1 MKENKRD
8 RSFAVAVGVVILIL
22 AALLFVIFALPRIS
36 AVAKLNKVLAGLE
49 SAKSSDAIEVIDP
62 QYEGGLIP
70 VGVSAVIYAED
81 AVELSKSVTD
91 IARAARYT
99 EKRTSVGSL
108 DISLSLRTE
117 DGVFTVYF
125 NEDELYVTKD
135 DVQYVFTPNAKM
147 VQSYSD
153 FYKRLEN
160 IIYQSANGT

>member
-8 RSFAVAVGVVILIL
+8 RSFAVAVGVVLLIL

-49 SAKSSDAIEVIDP
+49 RAKSSDAVEVIDP

-81 AVELSKSVTD
+81 AVELSRSVTD
-91 IARAARYT
+91 IAHKAKYT

-125 NEDELYVTKD
+125 NEDEFYVTKD
-135 DVQYVFTPNAKM
+135 DVQYVFTPSAKNA
-147 VQSYSD
+147 QSYSD
-153 FYKRLEN
+153 LYKRLEN
-160 IIYQSANGT
+160 IIHQSANGT